1 MTTQVEPIRG
11 KVARILNS
19 REVALNIGGEDGVTP
34 GMFFDILVPG
44 VDNITDPDTGEIL
57 GSLDIAKTRVK
68 VVRIQDRL
76 SVATTY
82 RKQQVNMGGRGF
94 LARGMFEAPRW
105 VTKYETLKTNESM
118 AYRSHELSEE
128 ESYVSVGDPVVQV
141 FSDDEPG

>member
-19 REVALNIGGEDGVTP
+19 REVALNIGKEDGVAP
-34 GMFFDILVPG
+34 GMFFDILVPDPDS
-44 VDNITDPDTGEIL
+44 VTDPDTGEVL

-68 VVRIQDRL
+68 VIRIQDRL

-82 RKQQVNMGGRGF
+82 RKQQVNMGGQGF
-94 LARGMFEAPRW
+94 LTRRMFEAPRW

-118 AYRSHELSEE
+118 AYRARELSEE
-128 ESYVSVGDPVVQV
+128 DSYVSIGDPVVQV
-141 FSDDEPG
+141 FLDEPE